1 MLAILFLPRLPLLTE
16 VERGQDQS
24 LPPLY
29 RSAEEHSRIMRRART
44 FASNHRPDRIDILH
58 PDATIGPA
66 LGGTRLMIKK
76 RAVVTGASSGI
87 GRETAIQLAE
97 AGWMV
102 LAVARREARL
112 QALADEFPKQIFPFA
127 ADICDAGVPE

>member
-1 MLAILFLPRLPLLTE
+1 
-16 VERGQDQS
+16 
-24 LPPLY
+24 
-29 RSAEEHSRIMRRART
+29 
-44 FASNHRPDRIDILH
+44 
-58 PDATIGPA
+58 
-66 LGGTRLMIKK
+66 MIKK